1 MVLTSLCDNKEYF
14 WIKVP
19 RTATQ
24 AFSKFFTQYT
34 SKEPG
39 IPEDIHSHFSYLE
52 LQEMYQRQLP
62 AVSVVRHPVLR
73 FKSIIH
79 YLADRHPNTQSSA
92 KLLWESTESCV
103 NFLNTVFDR
112 NCKLKGASIPSIFLD
127 TDVSEFIPIRNFI
140 NATNSFFKTQA
151 EYAYHPKVKI
161 FHYEE
166 LDEFIKWIDTSLGY
180 DVSKLSK
187 FNASVQNNKIN
198 VDFEDSE
205 FIKTIENLYYIDYKV
220 FGYPLRY
227 LS

>member
-1 MVLTSLCDNKEYF
+1 MVLTSLRDNKQYF

-52 LQEMYQRQLP
+52 LKEMYKQQLP
-62 AVSVVRHPVLR
+62 AVSVVRHPVSR
-73 FKSIIH
+73 FKSIIY
-79 YLADRHPNTQSSA
+79 YLADRHINTQSSA

-103 NFLNTVFDR
+103 NFLNMVFDR
-112 NCKLKGASIPSIFLD
+112 NCELKGASIPSVFLD

-140 NATNSFFKTQA
+140 NATHSFFKTQA
-151 EYAYHPKVKI
+151 EYVYHPKVKI
-161 FHYEE
+161 FHYEK
-166 LDEFIKWIDTSLGY
+166 LNEFIEWIDTSLGY
-180 DVSKLSK
+180 DVSKISR
-187 FNASVQNNKIN
+187 FNASTNTTRVN
-198 VDFEDSE
+198 VDFNHPE

-220 FGYPLRY
+220 FGYPLQH
-227 LS
+227 LL

>member
-1 MVLTSLCDNKEYF
+1 MVLTSLYDNKEYF

-24 AFSKFFTQYT
+24 AFSKFFTRYVP
-34 SKEPG
+34 KEPG
-39 IPEDIHSHFSYLE
+39 TPDDIHKHFSYLE
-52 LQEMYQRQLP
+52 LQEIYQQQLP

-166 LDEFIKWIDTSLGY
+166 LDEFIKWIDISLGY